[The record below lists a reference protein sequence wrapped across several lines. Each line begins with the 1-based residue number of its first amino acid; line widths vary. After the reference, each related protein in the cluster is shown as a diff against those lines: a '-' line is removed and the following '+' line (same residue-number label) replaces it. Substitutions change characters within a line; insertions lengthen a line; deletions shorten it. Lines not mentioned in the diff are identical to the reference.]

1 MAGAVTAGGV
11 ISESVM
17 AGGDLGP
24 VGLNGAVD
32 LHGAG
37 LNGADLHSAGL
48 HGANLNGAVLNG
60 AGFSRA
66 DLGMVGLAC

>member
-1 MAGAVTAGGV
+1 MAGAVNAGGF
-11 ISESVM
+11 ISQSVM
-17 AGGDLGP
+17 TGGDLGS

-37 LNGADLHSAGL
+37 LNGADLHGAGL
-48 HGANLNGAVLNG
+48 HGANLNGVGLNG
-60 AGFSRA
+60 ADFSWA